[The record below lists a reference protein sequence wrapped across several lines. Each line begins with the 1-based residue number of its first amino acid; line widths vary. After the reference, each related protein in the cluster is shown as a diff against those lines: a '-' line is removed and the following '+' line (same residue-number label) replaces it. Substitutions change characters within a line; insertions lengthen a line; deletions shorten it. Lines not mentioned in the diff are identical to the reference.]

1 LADGLSLAHRVWR
14 VLPARTRRAGLVGVA
29 KALAPRADAKPPARS
44 HGVVVAGEL
53 EQNTGVGE
61 AARVLHAACGTI
73 GVARG
78 AVCLGVGAKPE
89 EWAPADAALL
99 LAVNAPSIPLMLA
112 RADKAML
119 RGRRVMGAWA
129 WELPVVPRNWDIGAR
144 YVHEVWACSPFTA
157 AALERLM
164 PGKIRVV
171 PHPLAMLPRPEVS
184 AGREEFGLP
193 ENSVVTVMVF
203 GLGSSFTRKNPLGG
217 IAAFKRAFGGR
228 DDQML
233 VVKFSGAEAYPKEA
247 LEIAAAAGGNV
258 KVFSG
263 NWAQARME
271 ALLACADIVLS
282 LHRSEGFGLV
292 PAQAMLRGIPVVAT
306 GWSGNMAFMDEH
318 SAALVGYRLVKVAD
332 SSGVYEKMKGAEW
345 AEPDM
350 SHAAELLR
358 RLGDDAA
365 WRAALGARGKAF
377 AEQALNG
384 DELRAGLVANGID
397 GF

>member
-1 LADGLSLAHRVWR
+1 
-14 VLPARTRRAGLVGVA
+14 
-29 KALAPRADAKPPARS
+29 
-44 HGVVVAGEL
+44 VAGEL

-61 AARVLHAACGTI
+61 AARVLRAACGVI

-78 AVCLGVGAKPE
+78 AVCLSVGAKPE
-89 EWAPADAALL
+89 GWAPADAALL

-129 WELPVVPRNWDIGAR
+129 WELPVVPRNRDIGAR
-144 YVHEVWACSPFTA
+144 YVHEVWACSPFAA

-164 PGKIRVV
+164 PGKV
-171 PHPLAMLPRPEVS
+171 
-184 AGREEFGLP
+184 
-193 ENSVVTVMVF
+193 
-203 GLGSSFTRKNPLGG
+203 
-217 IAAFKRAFGGR
+217 RA
-228 DDQML
+228 
-233 VVKFSGAEAYPKEA
+233 VKFSGAAPYPKEA
-247 LEIAAAAGGNV
+247 SEIAAAAAGNV

-263 NWAQARME
+263 NWAQARVE

-306 GWSGNMAFMDEH
+306 GWSGNIAFVDEQ

-332 SSGVYEKMKGAEW
+332 SSGVYEKMKGVEW
-345 AEPDM
+345 AEPDIG
-350 SHAAELLR
+350 HAAELLR

-384 DELRAGLVANGID
+384 DELRAGLTANGID
-397 GF
+397 GA

>member
-1 LADGLSLAHRVWR
+1 M
-14 VLPARTRRAGLVGVA
+14 GVA
-29 KALAPRADAKPPARS
+29 AALAPRADAIPPARS

-53 EQNTGVGE
+53 EQNTGLGE
-61 AARVLHAACGTI
+61 AARVLHAACGAI
-73 GVARG
+73 GVVRG
-78 AVCLGVGAKPE
+78 AVSLGVGGRPE
-89 EWAPADAALL
+89 GWAPADAALL
-99 LAVNAPSIPLMLA
+99 LAVNASSIPLMLA
-112 RADKAML
+112 RADKTLL
-119 RGRRVMGAWA
+119 RGRRVMGSWA
-129 WELPVVPRNWDIGAR
+129 WELPMVPRSWEIGAR
-144 YVHEVWACSPFTA
+144 YVHEAWACSPFTA

-164 PGKIRVV
+164 PGKVRVV
-171 PHPLAMLPRPEVS
+171 PYPLAMLPRAEVN
-184 AGREEFGLP
+184 AGRAAFGLP
-193 ENSVVTVMVF
+193 ENTVVTVMVF

-233 VVKFSGAEAYPKEA
+233 VVKFSGAAGYPREAA
-247 LEIAAAAGGNV
+247 EIEAAAGGNIR
-258 KVFSG
+258 VFSG
-263 NWAQARME
+263 NWEAERME

-306 GWSGNMAFMDEH
+306 GWSGNMAFMNEE

-332 SSGVYEKMKGAEW
+332 SSGVYEKMPGAEW

-350 SHAAELLR
+350 GHAAELLR

-384 DELRAGLVANGID
+384 DELRAGLAANGID
-397 GF
+397 GL